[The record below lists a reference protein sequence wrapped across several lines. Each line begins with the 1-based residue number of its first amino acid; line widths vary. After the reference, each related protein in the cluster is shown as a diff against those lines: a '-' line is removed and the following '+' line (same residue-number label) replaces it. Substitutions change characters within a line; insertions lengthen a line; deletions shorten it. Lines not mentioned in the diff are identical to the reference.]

1 MEVKE
6 LLEKELRRELEEM
19 GDLDY
24 GSDEYKVTADGVAKL
39 LDKYIAMDKMIL
51 ESQDKFDSRD
61 AEIKFKKEQV
71 DVENDIKRKQIR
83 DERIDR
89 IVKNVLTAAS
99 IFGGFALTVWGTRA
113 SFEFEKEGSI
123 TTIMGRGFI
132 NKLFPKK

>member
-1 MEVKE
+1 MDVKE
-6 LLEKELRRELEEM
+6 LLESELKREIEEM
-19 GDLDY
+19 ADLEY
-24 GSDEYKVTADGVAKL
+24 GSDAYKASADGVAKL

-51 ESQDKFDSRD
+51 DSQDKFDARD
-61 AEIKFKKEQV
+61 AEIKFKKEQIEA
-71 DVENDIKRKQIR
+71 DNEIKRKQIR

-89 IVKNVLTAAS
+89 IVKNALTAAS

-132 NKLFPKK
+132 NKLLPKK